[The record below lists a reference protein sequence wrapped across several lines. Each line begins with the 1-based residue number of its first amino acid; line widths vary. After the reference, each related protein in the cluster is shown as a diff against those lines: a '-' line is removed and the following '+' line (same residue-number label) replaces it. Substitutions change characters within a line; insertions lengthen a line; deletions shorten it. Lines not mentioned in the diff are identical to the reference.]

1 MMISHVHKPE
11 PYMGCSGTKF
21 GYGPYN
27 WTPATLGEMYQKVIE
42 ELGECQLNKPVPGH
56 SYRKMYKPVQH
67 LDTGVFKRL
76 PQEIIITQPARLFR
90 SRSWKYKGVI
100 YGEVDVHWK
109 FQYKTKRICTLPEN
123 TIDSEDSRLPV
134 WDYDKTTGDFRFLD
148 EWEYDWMPI
157 FLLSNCYIN
166 QTLTFHKLI
175 QLTLF

>member
-100 YGEVDVHWK
+100 YGEVDVHWQFHCK
-109 FQYKTKRICTLPEN
+109 SDRINPFKPGITYV
-123 TIDSEDSRLPV
+123 DSCKSPVWQINRFTGEIEYCNKWEYQWLPV
-134 WDYDKTTGDFRFLD
+134 
-148 EWEYDWMPI
+148 
-157 FLLSNCYIN
+157 FLLSNCY
-166 QTLTFHKLI
+166 
-175 QLTLF
+175 